1 MVKKKTLVNNSISGV
16 ILLVITALLTF
27 LCIPVFINKLGTELY
42 GVFALVTVIGNLNI
56 FTNIG
61 LDAALTKFITEQGQS
76 EDSNKDII
84 TSLLLSSSLVILISS
99 LVFCFRF
106 FLLREIL
113 HIPEMYV
120 AGREF
125 NGFTPDCKW
134 YIVDRTDFYIY
145 ATLSATN
152 LSQ

>member
-106 FLLREIL
+106 FLLREFL
-113 HIPEMYV
+113 KCM
-120 AGREF
+120 
-125 NGFTPDCKW
+125 
-134 YIVDRTDFYIY
+134 
-145 ATLSATN
+145 
-152 LSQ
+152 